1 MSDSD
6 VTRIEPC
13 GGTVLRITHRSGLV
27 HDTDFGYVLRDNP
40 PDSVFASFTA
50 ETIQA
55 AELVNGTVAWHR
67 PEGVVDLAAHVLE
80 EHAEVGECV
89 GSCGWQPGDS
99 VVIRC
104 ATESEEEL

>member
-6 VTRIEPC
+6 VVRIEPR

-27 HDTDFGYVLRDNP
+27 HDTDFGYLLRDNP
-40 PDSVFASFTA
+40 PDSVFADFTA

-55 AELVNGTVAWHR
+55 AELVHGTVAWHR
-67 PEGVVDLAAHVLE
+67 PEGLVDLANHVIE

-89 GSCGWQPGDS
+89 GSCGWQPGDT
-99 VVIRC
+99 VVIRR
-104 ATESEEEL
+104 EDRDGDE

>member
-6 VTRIEPC
+6 VMRIEPR
-13 GGTVLRITHRSGLV
+13 GGTVLRITHKSGLT
-27 HDTDFGYVLRDNP
+27 HDTDFGYLLRGNP
-40 PDSVFASFTA
+40 SDSVFADFTA

-67 PEGVVDLAAHVLE
+67 PEGLVDLANHVIE

-89 GSCGWQPGDS
+89 GSCGWEPGDS
-99 VVIRC
+99 VVIRP
-104 ATESEEEL
+104 ADEGEEER